1 MYKRAL
7 THFCSLGIVRVLT
20 FCALD
25 DTLDTRGTKMAR
37 TLEQKIAEAQANLAR
52 LKDKA
57 RSEDTRQKIV
67 VGAAVI
73 SQALRSSS
81 LAGRLLAILE
91 AEPLRDHD
99 KKAVAGLVDK
109 LKSITSQE
117 GNNDAA

>member
-1 MYKRAL
+1 MAL
-7 THFCSLGIVRVLT
+7 
-20 FCALD
+20 
-25 DTLDTRGTKMAR
+25 

-57 RSEDTRQKIV
+57 RSEDTRQKII

-81 LAGRLLAILE
+81 LAGRLLAILD

-99 KKAVAGLVDK
+99 KKAVADLMTK
-109 LKSITSQE
+109 LKSV
-117 GNNDAA
+117 AAKDVE

>member
-1 MYKRAL
+1 MAL
-7 THFCSLGIVRVLT
+7 
-20 FCALD
+20 
-25 DTLDTRGTKMAR
+25 
-37 TLEQKIAEAQANLAR
+37 TLEQKIAQAQDNLAR

-57 RSEDTRQKIV
+57 RSADTRQKIV

-99 KKAVAGLVDK
+99 KKVVADLMEK
-109 LKSITSQE
+109 LRDMSARD
-117 GNNDAA
+117 GARDPV

>member
-1 MYKRAL
+1 MAL
-7 THFCSLGIVRVLT
+7 
-20 FCALD
+20 
-25 DTLDTRGTKMAR
+25 

-73 SQALRSSS
+73 SQALRSRS

-99 KKAVAGLVDK
+99 KKAVSGLVDK
-109 LKSITSQE
+109 LKSMTTDENGLSSHPSDGSNE
-117 GNNDAA
+117 

>member
-1 MYKRAL
+1 MHMAL
-7 THFCSLGIVRVLT
+7 
-20 FCALD
+20 
-25 DTLDTRGTKMAR
+25 

-57 RSEDTRQKIV
+57 RSEDTRQKII

-81 LAGRLLAILE
+81 LAGRLLAILD

-99 KKAVAGLVDK
+99 KKAVADLITK
-109 LKSITSQE
+109 LKSV
-117 GNNDAA
+117 AAKDVE

>member
-1 MYKRAL
+1 
-7 THFCSLGIVRVLT
+7 
-20 FCALD
+20 
-25 DTLDTRGTKMAR
+25 MAR

-73 SQALRSSS
+73 SQAVRSPN
-81 LAGRLLAILE
+81 LASRLLAILD

-99 KKAVAGLVDK
+99 KKAVAGLVDALK
-109 LKSITSQE
+109 LV
-117 GNNDAA
+117 AARN

>member
-1 MYKRAL
+1 MAL
-7 THFCSLGIVRVLT
+7 
-20 FCALD
+20 
-25 DTLDTRGTKMAR
+25 
-37 TLEQKIAEAQANLAR
+37 TLEQKIAEAHANLAR

-73 SQALRSSS
+73 SQALRSRS

-99 KKAVAGLVDK
+99 KKAVAGLIDK
-109 LKSITSQE
+109 LKSMTVDE
-117 GNNDAA
+117 DASVPRQSGSSNS

>member
-1 MYKRAL
+1 
-7 THFCSLGIVRVLT
+7 
-20 FCALD
+20 
-25 DTLDTRGTKMAR
+25 MAR

-73 SQALRSSS
+73 SQALRSTS

-109 LKSITSQE
+109 LKEISSK
-117 GNNDAA
+117 GDDDAA

>member
-1 MYKRAL
+1 
-7 THFCSLGIVRVLT
+7 
-20 FCALD
+20 
-25 DTLDTRGTKMAR
+25 MAQ
-37 TLEQKIAEAQANLAR
+37 TLEQKIAEAQAKLAR
-52 LKDKA
+52 LKEKA

-99 KKAVAGLVDK
+99 KKAVAGLIDK
-109 LKSITSQE
+109 LKAKAADE
-117 GNNDAA
+117 NDALPHHNDSSGQ

>member
-1 MYKRAL
+1 
-7 THFCSLGIVRVLT
+7 
-20 FCALD
+20 
-25 DTLDTRGTKMAR
+25 MAR

-73 SQALRSSS
+73 SQALRSAS

-99 KKAVAGLVDK
+99 KRAVAGLVDK
-109 LKSITSQE
+109 LKEISSK
-117 GNNDAA
+117 GDDDAA

>member
-1 MYKRAL
+1 
-7 THFCSLGIVRVLT
+7 
-20 FCALD
+20 
-25 DTLDTRGTKMAR
+25 MAR

-73 SQALRSSS
+73 SHALRSSS

-109 LKSITSQE
+109 LRTMTADDGTE
-117 GNNDAA
+117 R

>member
-1 MYKRAL
+1 MAL
-7 THFCSLGIVRVLT
+7 
-20 FCALD
+20 
-25 DTLDTRGTKMAR
+25 

-57 RSEDTRQKIV
+57 RSEDTRQKII

-81 LAGRLLAILE
+81 LAGRLLAILD

-99 KKAVAGLVDK
+99 KKAVADLITK
-109 LKSITSQE
+109 LKSV
-117 GNNDAA
+117 AAKDVE

>member
-1 MYKRAL
+1 MAL
-7 THFCSLGIVRVLT
+7 
-20 FCALD
+20 
-25 DTLDTRGTKMAR
+25 

-57 RSEDTRQKIV
+57 RSEDTRQKII

-73 SQALRSSS
+73 SQALRSQS

-99 KKAVAGLVDK
+99 KKAVSGLVDK
-109 LKSITSQE
+109 LKSMTTDENAPSSQQSGGSDE
-117 GNNDAA
+117 

>member
-1 MYKRAL
+1 
-7 THFCSLGIVRVLT
+7 
-20 FCALD
+20 
-25 DTLDTRGTKMAR
+25 MAR

-73 SQALRSSS
+73 SQAVRSPS
-81 LAGRLLAILE
+81 LAGRLLAILD

-99 KKAVAGLVDK
+99 KKAVANLVAT
-109 LKSITSQE
+109 LKTVAAKNE
-117 GNNDAA
+117 GQ

>member
-1 MYKRAL
+1 
-7 THFCSLGIVRVLT
+7 
-20 FCALD
+20 
-25 DTLDTRGTKMAR
+25 MAQ
-37 TLEQKIAEAQANLAR
+37 TLEQKIAEAQAKLAR

-73 SQALRSSS
+73 SQALRSAS

-99 KKAVAGLVDK
+99 KKAVAGLIDK
-109 LKSITSQE
+109 LKAKVADE
-117 GNNDAA
+117 NDALPHHNDSSGQ

>member
-1 MYKRAL
+1 MAL
-7 THFCSLGIVRVLT
+7 
-20 FCALD
+20 
-25 DTLDTRGTKMAR
+25 

-57 RSEDTRQKIV
+57 RSEDTRQKII

-81 LAGRLLAILE
+81 LAGRLLAILD

-99 KKAVAGLVDK
+99 KKAVADLINK
-109 LKSITSQE
+109 LKSV
-117 GNNDAA
+117 AAKDVE

>member
-1 MYKRAL
+1 MAL
-7 THFCSLGIVRVLT
+7 
-20 FCALD
+20 
-25 DTLDTRGTKMAR
+25 

-57 RSEDTRQKIV
+57 RSEDTRQKII

-81 LAGRLLAILE
+81 LAGRLLAILD

-99 KKAVAGLVDK
+99 KKAVAHLITK
-109 LKSITSQE
+109 LKSV
-117 GNNDAA
+117 AAKDVE

>member
-1 MYKRAL
+1 
-7 THFCSLGIVRVLT
+7 
-20 FCALD
+20 
-25 DTLDTRGTKMAR
+25 MAQ
-37 TLEQKIAEAQANLAR
+37 TLEQKIAEAQAKLSR

-99 KKAVAGLVDK
+99 KKAVAGLIDK
-109 LKSITSQE
+109 LKAKAADE
-117 GNNDAA
+117 NDTLPHHNDSSGQ

>member
-1 MYKRAL
+1 
-7 THFCSLGIVRVLT
+7 
-20 FCALD
+20 
-25 DTLDTRGTKMAR
+25 MAR

-73 SQALRSSS
+73 SQAVRSPS
-81 LAGRLLAILE
+81 LAGRLLAILD

-99 KKAVAGLVDK
+99 KKAVAGLVEK
-109 LKSITSQE
+109 LKSVAHE
-117 GNNDAA
+117 DNRDA

>member
-1 MYKRAL
+1 
-7 THFCSLGIVRVLT
+7 
-20 FCALD
+20 
-25 DTLDTRGTKMAR
+25 MAR

-73 SQALRSSS
+73 SQAVRSPS
-81 LAGRLLAILE
+81 LAGRLLAILD

-99 KKAVAGLVDK
+99 KKAVAGLVDALK
-109 LKSITSQE
+109 LV
-117 GNNDAA
+117 AARNEEQ

>member
-1 MYKRAL
+1 
-7 THFCSLGIVRVLT
+7 
-20 FCALD
+20 
-25 DTLDTRGTKMAR
+25 MAR

-73 SQALRSSS
+73 SQALRSSG

-99 KKAVAGLVDK
+99 KKVVADLMEK
-109 LKSITSQE
+109 LRAMSRDDA
-117 GNNDAA
+117 DAAE

>member
-1 MYKRAL
+1 
-7 THFCSLGIVRVLT
+7 
-20 FCALD
+20 
-25 DTLDTRGTKMAR
+25 MAR

-57 RSEDTRQKIV
+57 RSEDTRQKII

-73 SQALRSSS
+73 SQALRSAS
-81 LAGRLLAILE
+81 LAGRVLAILE

-109 LKSITSQE
+109 LKEISSK
-117 GNNDAA
+117 GDDDAA

>member
-1 MYKRAL
+1 
-7 THFCSLGIVRVLT
+7 
-20 FCALD
+20 
-25 DTLDTRGTKMAR
+25 MAQ
-37 TLEQKIAEAQANLAR
+37 TLEQKIAEAQAKLAR

-81 LAGRLLAILE
+81 LACRLLAILE

-99 KKAVAGLVDK
+99 KKAVAGLIDK
-109 LKSITSQE
+109 LKAKAADE
-117 GNNDAA
+117 NDTLPHHNDSSGQ

>member
-1 MYKRAL
+1 
-7 THFCSLGIVRVLT
+7 
-20 FCALD
+20 
-25 DTLDTRGTKMAR
+25 MAQ
-37 TLEQKIAEAQANLAR
+37 TLEQKIAEAQAKLTR

-81 LAGRLLAILE
+81 LAGRLLTILE

-99 KKAVAGLVDK
+99 KKAVAGLIDK
-109 LKSITSQE
+109 LKAKAAKE
-117 GNNDAA
+117 NDALPHHSDSSDQ